1 MNKSNLDVQQK
12 RKDVIKNSEIEDFIS
27 LYSTSEILVI
37 LEISGSY
44 EKDLIIKQHVNKV
57 SDVNPYYVQIFIRS
71 SRDSTKTD
79 GIDAKILSESRDNP
93 AKSREQSCV

>member
-12 RKDVIKNSEIEDFIS
+12 RKDVIKNAEIEDFIS
-27 LYSTSEILVI
+27 LYSTNEILVI

-71 SRDSTKTD
+71 YRDSTKTD
-79 GIDAKILSESRDNP
+79 GIDAKILSESR
-93 AKSREQSCV
+93 EQSCV